1 MAIKEIFSEIEKIT
15 SWHWW
20 YLLFGKYL
28 TKIPIRV
35 FKRKN
40 TNHIIIQNI
49 QCKTRR
55 RRRGGGRRRKGE
67 RRKSVVCDAILKGN
81 KNAVC
86 YQYTRDV
93 VPTLNSYIVS
103 SDNPQELLGEK
114 LLNEVQLS
122 NPNMLVIY
130 TNEKQAKKFIE

>member
-1 MAIKEIFSEIEKIT
+1 M
-15 SWHWW
+15 
-20 YLLFGKYL
+20 LLL
-28 TKIPIRV
+28 
-35 FKRKN
+35 
-40 TNHIIIQNI
+40 
-49 QCKTRR
+49 
-55 RRRGGGRRRKGE
+55 KGE
-67 RRKSVVCDAILKGN
+67 RRKSVVCDTILNGN

-130 TNEKQAKKFIE
+130 TNEKQADLAVLQEWIDKIENSSGCLVILACR

>member
-1 MAIKEIFSEIEKIT
+1 M
-15 SWHWW
+15 
-20 YLLFGKYL
+20 LLL
-28 TKIPIRV
+28 
-35 FKRKN
+35 
-40 TNHIIIQNI
+40 
-49 QCKTRR
+49 
-55 RRRGGGRRRKGE
+55 KGE

-114 LLNEVQLS
+114 LLNEGAAVASVAAQ
-122 NPNMLVIY
+122 VISCGIIIVFY
-130 TNEKQAKKFIE
+130 TLHNDFCNIYK